1 MFSLGQQ
8 SPSPMT
14 SRLARLLPL
23 VMGGVA
29 FLAALVLTWEGGV
42 LWGKHA
48 DAVEDWSE
56 EIAHLSYEVADSIAS
71 AQTAVE
77 TEIDRHLTAL
87 AQSVIQGQTPAAQA
101 LSVLRQRID
110 PLRQVRVV
118 ALFGA
123 NGELILSSDPALQ
136 RRNISVED
144 RDFFQLLRFNGAAS
158 FTTAAHLNRA
168 NTEELLSRLYV
179 LSIRGLRD
187 ANGMFGGILVVAE
200 DPEILLRTRLDSPV
214 LKRADIRLF
223 EENGRLLSIPPAGLS
238 AVGTRFSD
246 SALFQMDEGL
256 PRIGVLPNPFDG
268 RPELAALRRVG
279 NSRLLVSVKITGGPQ
294 DPQWWILPAV
304 CLLGAAMLFATT
316 AWLLLRG
323 GGIAEWFSQGAF
335 ESEIDSDP

>member
-1 MFSLGQQ
+1 MA
-8 SPSPMT
+8 

-23 VMGGVA
+23 AIGGVA

-71 AQTAVE
+71 AQKAVE
-77 TEIDRHLTAL
+77 TEIDRHLVFL
-87 AQSVIQGQTPAAQA
+87 AQSVILGQTPAAQA
-101 LSVLRQRID
+101 LPALRQRVD

-136 RRNISVED
+136 RRNVSVED
-144 RDFFQLLRFNGAAS
+144 RDFFQLLRYNGAAS
-158 FTTAAHLNRA
+158 FTTAAHLNRVNA
-168 NTEELLSRLYV
+168 GEPPSRLYV

-214 LKRADIRLF
+214 LKRAEIRLF

-238 AVGTRFSD
+238 AVGTRFSGT
-246 SALFQMDEGL
+246 ALFQMDESL

-268 RPELAALRRVG
+268 TPELAALRRVG
-279 NSRLLVSVKITGGPQ
+279 NSRLLVSVKINGGPQ
-294 DPQWWILPAV
+294 DSQWWALPAA
-304 CLLGAAMLFATT
+304 CLFGAAVLFATT
-316 AWLLLRG
+316 FWLLLRG
-323 GGIAEWFSQGAF
+323 GGVAEWFSHGGF
-335 ESEIDSDP
+335 EPEADSDP